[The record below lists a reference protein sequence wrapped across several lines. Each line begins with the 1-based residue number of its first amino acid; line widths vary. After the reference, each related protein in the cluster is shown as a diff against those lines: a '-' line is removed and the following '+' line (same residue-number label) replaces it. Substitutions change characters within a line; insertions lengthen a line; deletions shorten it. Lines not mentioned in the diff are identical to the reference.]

1 MKSKELETRDAGYYA
16 WAAARDAQFKSA
28 CESQNYSQNQKI
40 AAERM
45 KLALELCYFNTE
57 IYITYRKKFITI
69 KVNKG
74 QVRDRRNLSLL
85 EKDYESAG
93 YSKIESPQGVSYR
106 IPKI

>member
-1 MKSKELETRDAGYYA
+1 MKSKELETQSAGYYA

-28 CESQNYSQNQKI
+28 CESQNYTQAQKLI
-40 AAERM
+40 AERM

-57 IYITYRKKFITI
+57 VYITYRKKFITV

-85 EKDYESAG
+85 EKDYELAG
-93 YSKIESPQGVSYR
+93 YEKVSSTQGVSYR
-106 IPKI
+106 IPKV